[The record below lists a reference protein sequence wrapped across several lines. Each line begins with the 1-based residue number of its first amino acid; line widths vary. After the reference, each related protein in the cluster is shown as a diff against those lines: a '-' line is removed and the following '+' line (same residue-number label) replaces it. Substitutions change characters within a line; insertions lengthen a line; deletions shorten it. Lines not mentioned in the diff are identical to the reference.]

1 MSAGSFEAREGPAT
15 AGAMGTA
22 EALGSFRGLNCRGET
37 NGLAVGSVRG
47 SEAPTP
53 TSLRGAASSRSCKLR
68 PSLGRPEGFAVHCKG
83 VALTPLG
90 LLEPPLGW
98 AMRVCGCRDPSWACK
113 APPFTGGAGRDAF
126 SIVPPRA
133 WWVSDPD
140 VPFTRATSL
149 LVAETQCLCLEWSF
163 LHPGT
168 RGLVR
173 APLLALELGELREG
187 GRRLLAHRLAT
198 AIAAFAASWPCCAA
212 PHTP

>member
-1 MSAGSFEAREGPAT
+1 MDATGSRTFAWGAGPPSAGAWEAPASADDASQIVGRSSGVPSTRPFWT
-15 AGAMGTA
+15 AAARSRHSRSHCPLRQGGHRQCLQGSSRRGKEPHCRGEGTA
-22 EALGSFRGLNCRGET
+22 EALGSVRGLNCRGET

-47 SEAPTP
+47 GEAPTP

-140 VPFTRATSL
+140 VPFTRAT
-149 LVAETQCLCLEWSF
+149 
-163 LHPGT
+163 
-168 RGLVR
+168 
-173 APLLALELGELREG
+173 
-187 GRRLLAHRLAT
+187 
-198 AIAAFAASWPCCAA
+198 
-212 PHTP
+212 